1 MLVLYPLM
9 PSSQLIDSSLMYTI
23 FQLILGLPIALI
35 ISRKQ
40 NQMTHKITQMTS
52 EITQMTSE
60 ITQMTCDK
68 KNHEDLQR
76 KYESEK
82 VYPILED
89 LDWTL
94 SNISNN
100 FYELGGLTENL
111 NDGHD
116 SDIDPDG
123 MTMLRIDELHNE
135 INASIATLSTCRT
148 KFQLITLF
156 SRSTMYIDDLI
167 ILENILKKN
176 IDAIRI
182 AKSCDD
188 VQFES
193 IYDEHVESFHK
204 ICLKK

>member
-94 SNISNN
+94 SK
-100 FYELGGLTENL
+100 Y
-111 NDGHD
+111 
-116 SDIDPDG
+116 
-123 MTMLRIDELHNE
+123 
-135 INASIATLSTCRT
+135 
-148 KFQLITLF
+148 
-156 SRSTMYIDDLI
+156 
-167 ILENILKKN
+167 
-176 IDAIRI
+176 
-182 AKSCDD
+182 
-188 VQFES
+188 
-193 IYDEHVESFHK
+193 
-204 ICLKK
+204 

>member
-1 MLVLYPLM
+1 MVNRYPIVTYIGIIIIIDILVMLVLYPLM

-94 SNISNN
+94 SNIS
-100 FYELGGLTENL
+100 
-111 NDGHD
+111 
-116 SDIDPDG
+116 
-123 MTMLRIDELHNE
+123 
-135 INASIATLSTCRT
+135 
-148 KFQLITLF
+148 LIF
-156 SRSTMYIDDLI
+156 M
-167 ILENILKKN
+167 N
-176 IDAIRI
+176 
-182 AKSCDD
+182 
-188 VQFES
+188 
-193 IYDEHVESFHK
+193 
-204 ICLKK
+204 

>member
-1 MLVLYPLM
+1 MVNRYPIVTYIGIIIIIDILVMLVLYPLM

-89 LDWTL
+89 LDCRLYPICSNTTL
-94 SNISNN
+94 DNYAIL
-100 FYELGGLTENL
+100 FGIITC
-111 NDGHD
+111 
-116 SDIDPDG
+116 
-123 MTMLRIDELHNE
+123 
-135 INASIATLSTCRT
+135 ST
-148 KFQLITLF
+148 I
-156 SRSTMYIDDLI
+156 
-167 ILENILKKN
+167 
-176 IDAIRI
+176 
-182 AKSCDD
+182 
-188 VQFES
+188 
-193 IYDEHVESFHK
+193 
-204 ICLKK
+204 